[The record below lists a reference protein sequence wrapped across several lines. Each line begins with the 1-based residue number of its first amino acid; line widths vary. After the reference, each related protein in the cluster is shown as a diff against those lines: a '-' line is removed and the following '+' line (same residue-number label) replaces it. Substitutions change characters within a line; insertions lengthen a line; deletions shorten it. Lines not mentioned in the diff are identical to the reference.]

1 MKAIAKDILKLVVIS
16 MLALPF
22 LVRAS
27 TILGVSFQDVVKNS
41 ELIFEGQVVAQ
52 ETRRSTLDGSPFTYS
67 TFQVLDV
74 IKGSVPEGG
83 EITLGFAGG
92 TIDGMTLEV
101 HDLRM
106 PVLNE
111 KGIYFV
117 ESIDK
122 ELTNPLYGWQQGH
135 YLVVE
140 DAVTRVEKV
149 MPVIGRKN
157 ELITA
162 PIVNDFKRNIRNQLG
177 GAQ

>member
-1 MKAIAKDILKLVVIS
+1 MVV
-16 MLALPF
+16 LPF
-22 LVRAS
+22 TVRAS
-27 TILGVSFQDVVKNS
+27 TILAVSFESIVKNS
-41 ELIFEGQVVAQ
+41 EIIFEGQVVAQ
-52 ETRRSTLDGSPFTYS
+52 ETRRSKLDGAPFTYS

-92 TIDGMTLEV
+92 TINGMTLEV

-117 ESIDK
+117 ESMDK

-135 YLVVE
+135 YLVIK
-140 DAVTRVEKV
+140 DTVTGVEKV
-149 MPVIGRKN
+149 MSVIGRRS
-157 ELITA
+157 ELVVA
-162 PIVNDFKRNIRNQLG
+162 PTVNDFKRSIRSELG
-177 GAQ
+177 GVQ